1 MLKKL
6 KKVKILTLF
15 EIKRKKYSTMY
26 CIIQFK
32 TYIFAV

>member
-6 KKVKILTLF
+6 KKVKILTLSF
-15 EIKRKKYSTMY
+15 AIVKKYSTMY
-26 CIIQFK
+26 CIIQSK

>member
-6 KKVKILTLF
+6 KKVKILTLYGLLL
-15 EIKRKKYSTMY
+15 KKYSTMY
-26 CIIQFK
+26 CIIQSK